1 MNFKF
6 LTCGSSLISSLD
18 KFKFLQKFK
27 AINIIAK
34 KQNCGAK
41 QIIAK
46 EQYCGAKKIIAMKL
60 ILWISRPK
68 KLRLVFQIFDQ
79 PRESVCRLYIIQL

>member
-46 EQYCGAKKIIAMKL
+46 EQYCGAKQIIAKEQYCGA
-60 ILWISRPK
+60 K
-68 KLRLVFQIFDQ
+68 KNYCNELDFVDF
-79 PRESVCRLYIIQL
+79 SA